1 MTELPNGQVCS
12 AIVLAAGE
20 GARLR
25 SWLEQQL
32 GETLQKQYAKL
43 LGPRSMLECTLDR
56 VEKLIPRER
65 IFTVVGRRHLGYPV
79 VRAQLTSRAERT
91 VISQPMNRDTGVG
104 ILLPL
109 MHIVKRYPE
118 SLIAIFPSDHFIVE
132 EDRFLA
138 HVALAFLAVQRD
150 PCGGRGDRG
159 ALQETAAV
167 QFFERIAG
175 SSPACPAGGP
185 FRSARAR
192 VFLERLGNAP
202 QCSESPLK
210 DGSGAAASWVG
221 TGSDAAHGSA
231 ANSFLADGKKFAA
244 PPNHLLP
251 GSRIKR
257 LRGES
262 LAT

>member
-118 SLIAIFPSDHFIVE
+118 SLIAIFPSDHFIAE
-132 EDRFLA
+132 EDRFLTYVFCPSSPSIGTPA
-138 HVALAFLAVQRD
+138 EAEVTEVLYKKLPPFNFSRGLLEALPPARPGALFVLPVPGFFWSDWGMPRNVQRALLKTGQEL
-150 PCGGRGDRG
+150 PHRG
-159 ALQETAAV
+159 LEQ
-167 QFFERIAG
+167 
-175 SSPACPAGGP
+175 GP
-185 FRSARAR
+185 TPRMARQ
-192 VFLERLGNAP
+192 P
-202 QCSESPLK
+202 I
-210 DGSGAAASWVG
+210 ASWPMEKNLQHRQITSCPEAG
-221 TGSDAAHGSA
+221 
-231 ANSFLADGKKFAA
+231 
-244 PPNHLLP
+244 
-251 GSRIKR
+251 
-257 LRGES
+257 
-262 LAT
+262 